1 MAKADVKMPDEFLAK
16 LSRLGSQTDTF
27 AEKVLQAGG
36 EVALDKVR
44 SNLKAV
50 VGSGNKGESR
60 STGELERSLGLS
72 PVMVD
77 KNGNYDIKVGFSE
90 PRTDGA
96 SNAKIANILE
106 CSVDFFIS
114 GEYTYKPG
122 KGREETLDDK
132 IMDKLK
138 YCDIN
143 KKARVLKMIDL
154 L

>member
-1 MAKADVKMPDEFLAK
+1 MEDLDFKAIGMKIKERRKMQGITQEAVASL
-16 LSRLGSQTDTF
+16 LGVNPSHISNIECGRANPSLT
-27 AEKVLQAGG
+27 
-36 EVALDKVR
+36 ALV
-44 SNLKAV
+44 
-50 VGSGNKGESR
+50 
-60 STGELERSLGLS
+60 
-72 PVMVD
+72 
-77 KNGNYDIKVGFSE
+77 
-90 PRTDGA
+90 
-96 SNAKIANILE
+96 KIANILE

-114 GEYTYKPG
+114 GEYIYKPG

>member
-1 MAKADVKMPDEFLAK
+1 MPNTLK
-16 LSRLGSQTDTF
+16 LGKDNSM
-27 AEKVLQAGG
+27 
-36 EVALDKVR
+36 
-44 SNLKAV
+44 
-50 VGSGNKGESR
+50 
-60 STGELERSLGLS
+60 ERSGTVEDLDFKAIGMKIKERRKMQGITQEAVASLLGVNPS
-72 PVMVD
+72 H
-77 KNGNYDIKVGFSE
+77 I
-90 PRTDGA
+90 
-96 SNAKIANILE
+96 SNIECGRANPSLTALVKIANILE